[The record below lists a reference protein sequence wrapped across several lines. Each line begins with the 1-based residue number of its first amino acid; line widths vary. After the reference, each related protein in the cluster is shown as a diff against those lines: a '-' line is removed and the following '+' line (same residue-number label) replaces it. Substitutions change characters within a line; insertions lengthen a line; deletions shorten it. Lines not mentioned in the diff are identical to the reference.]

1 MHLSYLSPTNN
12 KEDKYW
18 IKELNLYETDR
29 KSLDSGEWLND
40 AVIKASQDLLKE
52 RYTDVDG
59 LQSPALGPILQFH
72 VQRTKFVQIL
82 HIMGNHWVTVSNIR
96 CCEPATIQVFDSMR
110 NQDLPSQAISQIAAI
125 MWVEKPNIVLEFV
138 PVQKQDGDSDCGLFA
153 IAFATSLCAGNNP
166 AEYAYIQDKLRNHLR
181 QCLENRK
188 VTEFPSQPRKIKQ
201 LCNPVRN
208 MVQCDQCQEWFH
220 DECVTVPDVVRNGD
234 NISWLCKA
242 CKK

>member
-1 MHLSYLSPTNN
+1 MLNTN
-12 KEDKYW
+12 
-18 IKELNLYETDR
+18 
-29 KSLDSGEWLND
+29 
-40 AVIKASQDLLKE
+40 
-52 RYTDVDG
+52 
-59 LQSPALGPILQFH
+59 
-72 VQRTKFVQIL
+72 
-82 HIMGNHWVTVSNIR
+82 
-96 CCEPATIQVFDSMR
+96 
-110 NQDLPSQAISQIAAI
+110 LPSQAISQIAAI
-125 MWVEKPNIVLEFV
+125 MCVKDPNILLEFV
-138 PVQKQDGDSDCGLFA
+138 PLKEQVGYSDCGVFV

-201 LCNPVRN
+201 LCNPVMMIPVYCECRQPKKEN
-208 MVQCDQCQEWFH
+208 MVQCEQCQEWFH